1 MAAVEAVEPRREIE
15 LRDLTRRERGEIGKW
30 RRNQGPVLAIASQ
43 ITDANGDIGAPFLA
57 LCTLKVMERNGTIT
71 RDQAIAGEQFRDCF
85 RRAGLDGLHAAAL
98 ERIPSAAAWW
108 REGGGNE
115 RARREVADAI
125 RSLGGEISVT
135 ASCAWHVLGLEW
147 SLREWIDKQRFIRIS
162 KPVMASGIL
171 IGALDVLTRQFPA

>member
-1 MAAVEAVEPRREIE
+1 MAALE
-15 LRDLTRRERGEIGKW
+15 LRELTRNERKEIG
-30 RRNQGPVLAIASQ
+30 RRRLAHGPILAVADQ
-43 ITDANGDIGAPFLA
+43 IMDINGDIGAPFMA

-85 RRAGLDGLHAAAL
+85 RRAGLDALHAAAL
-98 ERIPSAAAWW
+98 VRLPGPASWW

-115 RARREVADAI
+115 RARRDVAEAI
-125 RSLGGEISVT
+125 RSLGGEISPT

-147 SLREWIDKQRFIRIS
+147 SLREWVDKQRFIRIS
-162 KPVMASGIL
+162 KPIVASGIL

>member
-1 MAAVEAVEPRREIE
+1 MGAIELRELTRNERREIG
-15 LRDLTRRERGEIGKW
+15 RRRLA
-30 RRNQGPVLAIASQ
+30 QGPVLAVASQ
-43 ITDANGDIGAPFLA
+43 LPDINGDIGSPYMA

-98 ERIPSAAAWW
+98 ERIPSAAMWW

-115 RARREVADAI
+115 RARREVAEAI
-125 RSLGGEISVT
+125 RSLGGEISPT

-147 SLREWIDKQRFIRIS
+147 SLREWCDKQRFIRIS
-162 KPVMASGIL
+162 KPIVASGIL